1 MPNTELLFMSAARAA
16 ALIRAGKLSPV
27 EYVNAVLD
35 GIERANP
42 RLNAFSHVM
51 ANHARRSAMAAEQSV
66 RRGDTLGPL
75 HGVPVSIKDLVEVD
89 GVPFRRG
96 SAIFAEAIGEQD
108 DIVVTR
114 LRDAGAI
121 IIGKT
126 TTPEFGVKALT
137 DGPSF
142 GITRNPWNLERTP
155 GGSSGGG
162 AAAVAAGL
170 GPLALG
176 TDGAGSIRGPAAAC
190 GLVGLKPTLGVVP
203 REDPAD
209 ALGNTT
215 YAGPITRTVTDAALM
230 HAVLA
235 GDGSPAPLSLDP
247 WAISPAP
254 QGRLMPRLIG
264 AEATGLRVGYFAR
277 CANPRVAADVTTNT
291 RAMLATLADL
301 GAEIEEVTEA
311 FDWAEPA
318 GRVLYQ
324 AGIAVGMAKYLPQW
338 QNQMDP
344 VTLAFAERG
353 QAFTLAEWRH
363 AEWARTALF
372 RAVQGLFERYDMLV
386 MPTMSRTAL
395 PVGHD
400 AANDQVMVDGEPTGI
415 TRQGWT
421 AYQYPFNLTGHPALT
436 IPSGFGTDGLP
447 TGLQIVGPW
456 GSETDILRLGAM
468 LEQARPWAQHRPPT
482 NGAAGNGAAA

>member
-1 MPNTELLFMSAARAA
+1 MPNTELLYMSAARAA
-16 ALIRAGKLSPV
+16 ALIRRGKLSPV
-27 EYVNAVLD
+27 EYVDVILA
-35 GIERANP
+35 GIEHANP
-42 RLNAFSHVM
+42 KLNAFSHVM
-51 ANHARRSAMAAEQSV
+51 SHHARRSAMAAEQSV

-89 GVPFRRG
+89 GAPFRRG
-96 SAIFAEAIGEQD
+96 SAIFADAMGEQD
-108 DIVVTR
+108 DIVVQR
-114 LRDAGAI
+114 LREAGAI

-142 GITRNPWNLERTP
+142 GITRDPWNLERTP
-155 GGSSGGG
+155 GGSSGGA

-190 GLVGLKPTLGVVP
+190 GLVGLKQTLGVVP
-203 REDPAD
+203 REDTAD

-235 GDGSPAPLSLDP
+235 GPGTPAPLSLDP
-247 WAISPAP
+247 WSITPAP

-264 AEATGLRVGYFAR
+264 AEAVGLRVGYIAR
-277 CANPRVAADVTTNT
+277 CANPRVAADVAVNTN
-291 RAMLATLADL
+291 AMLASLADL

-311 FDWAEPA
+311 FDWAEPE

-344 VTLAFAERG
+344 VTPAFADRG
-353 QAFTLAEWRH
+353 RDFTLAQWRE
-363 AEWARTALF
+363 AEWARTTLF
-372 RAVQGLFERYDMLV
+372 RAIQGLFERFDMLV
-386 MPTMSRTAL
+386 MPTMARTAL
-395 PVGHD
+395 LASHD
-400 AANDQVMVDGEPTGI
+400 AANDQVMVDGVATGI
-415 TRQGWT
+415 TQG
-421 AYQYPFNLTGHPALT
+421 N
-436 IPSGFGTDGLP
+436 
-447 TGLQIVGPW
+447 
-456 GSETDILRLGAM
+456 RL
-468 LEQARPWAQHRPPT
+468 
-482 NGAAGNGAAA
+482 N